1 MTKARSIRASST
13 TLVCFE
19 TVEEGAVECF
29 FSFGLG
35 REEATLDFGFG
46 FGKLFGSSLSA
57 VDNTG
62 AVGGICCIECC

>member
-46 FGKLFGSSLSA
+46 FGKLFGSSSA

-62 AVGGICCIECC
+62 AVGIRCIECC